1 MASLLL
7 LFFRIESSPGAPV
20 FQEDLCQILQI
31 LVLARRLHRL
41 HRLHHLLRPH
51 RNGPLAPPPRI
62 SLPAPLPD
70 RLAALMAVAG
80 CVHGPLALAVVPLEA
95 PVVARVPLALVAAP
109 AALAVA
115 PVVARVPAVPA
126 ALAVAPVVARVPA
139 AMARAVAAEVG
150 HMAAAM
156 AMDHQ
161 QPRHARWQPPSSRVG
176 RSRFRHKSSSRI
188 WRRCSMSR
196 SMKSSAT

>member
-20 FQEDLCQILQI
+20 FQEGLCQILQI
-31 LVLARRLHRL
+31 LVLARRL

-126 ALAVAPVVARVPA
+126 ALAVAPVVVALA

>member
-1 MASLLL
+1 
-7 LFFRIESSPGAPV
+7 
-20 FQEDLCQILQI
+20 
-31 LVLARRLHRL
+31 
-41 HRLHHLLRPH
+41 
-51 RNGPLAPPPRI
+51 
-62 SLPAPLPD
+62 
-70 RLAALMAVAG
+70 MAVAG

-95 PVVARVPLALVAAP
+95 PVVARGPLALVAAP

-115 PVVARVPAVPA
+115 LVVARVPAVPA
-126 ALAVAPVVARVPA
+126 ALAVAPVVVALA